1 METQIRRL
9 LPRQIVDWPGSFA
22 IEGSVDPKHI
32 WRGCRVLDISCGGA
46 GVEISNPDPD
56 IEVGETLVLA
66 LRLRG
71 EIRDT
76 RARGEDRLRV
86 GIQFSDMSGRERAY
100 LDSLLNLQARW

>member
-9 LPRQIVDWPGSFA
+9 LPRQIVDWSGSFA
-22 IEGSVDPKHI
+22 IEGSGDAQHI
-32 WRGCRVLDISCGGA
+32 WRGCRVIDISAGGA
-46 GVEISNPDPD
+46 GVEICNPDPD

-76 RARGEDRLRV
+76 RARYEDRLRV
-86 GIQFSDMSGRERAY
+86 GIQFIDMSERERSY
-100 LDSLLNLQARW
+100 LDSLINLQARW